1 MDNGVAWLK
10 KNNLALTRKNWLE
23 LNYLGDVP
31 ELDGELEA
39 EIPMDELVDEPSNVI
54 PIDRRKDAG
63 ASLTELL
70 VVLLILLVL
79 GGLMIPPVV
88 EAFHTVKDLLT
99 LASQVVVR

>member
-10 KNNLALTRKNWLE
+10 KNNLSLTRKNWLE

-54 PIDRRKDAG
+54 PIDRRNSG
-63 ASLTELL
+63 VSLTEAL
-70 VVLLILLVL
+70 VVLALLLVL
-79 GGLMIPPVV
+79 GGLAAPTLLD
-88 EAFHTVKDLLT
+88 ALHTVRDLLAM
-99 LASQVVVR
+99 ASQVVFR